1 MFSLKKDLKKFSEAF
16 KFVRSQRFPN
26 KSLKNVSFITGFS
39 LNELY
44 DWENAKALPSIPKLI
59 NIVNQFKVP
68 LDLLLLDNVYNVD
81 DLKEMLSESVTDS
94 FKKLDFQNFKLNLK
108 GFCIE
113 AGMSDQD
120 LAKHLNLDV
129 SIVNDYENKNTAPSV
144 KSLIKMSK
152 LFDCTLDDFFLES
165 VYQNVVEDLSQKQFN
180 ANLFKQ
186 LRTQQFLTLKDLQN
200 KTGICIST
208 LSKYEQNQ
216 LQPSVVN
223 VNRLSA
229 VLNVSA
235 DELYIKKEEINKLK
249 ESKSLSVGAVL
260 KELRKIRSVSV
271 YNIAKSLSIS
281 VNLYKNFEKSASLP
295 ATNDL
300 VKLAAF
306 FNVPISFLA
315 EEHAD
320 LKSVRT
326 ELEALKGYSNNDL
339 DPVGFADTLKK
350 FRFEHNLSQ
359 NEISSLLGIL
369 PEIYSKYENG
379 EDLPGYAVLKQLS
392 DLFNCS
398 IEDLFL
404 PKVVEAEY
412 SEIKDEEPAVVTE
425 PDTKVISEN
434 TSSLEEDK
442 LFELFL
448 DKEFDGSVL
457 KKYRVEKK
465 FTQKEL
471 FYSFSNNLSFSI
483 CSKWE
488 RGVCSPSISQLLP
501 IANFLKVDPECFF
514 VSPKK
519 EPEHVLSIGEK
530 LKYLRFSNNIKP
542 SVLLKLLNC
551 DFDYY
556 YNLEKGVYDFSNI
569 SHFISTNNLVILA
582 AFYKI
587 SIAFLVEKEIKNTL
601 ICDKLNSFVND
612 IYEKYDLSYFFI
624 NLKKLRNRNN
634 LTKSELSELLNI
646 SSRYCSQLNKFN
658 FILPSY
664 AIIKQISEL
673 FNCSVDTLFLPQNEF
688 ECSADT
694 TVNEI
699 SHENKSTQK
708 SEVHKP
714 VIEVKKDSVP
724 EAKTENASDA
734 LNVLELPELNNTDL
748 LTDSIT
754 DTIKNKAASDFNL
767 FNELLTLNQEHKL
780 FVYKIT
786 DDSMSRS
793 SGKSLNKDLK
803 AIISCENDPNKLV
816 NKPCLVV
823 TDDQKIR
830 LREISFENAN
840 LVLTPW
846 NSSYDVIK
854 INLLTQKAKII
865 GYVSKVFLDF
875 DD

>member
-26 KSLKNVSFITGFS
+26 KSLKNVSFITGFP

-68 LDLLLLDNVYNVD
+68 LSLLLLDNVYNID
-81 DLKEMLSESVTDS
+81 DLKEMLSDS
-94 FKKLDFQNFKLNLK
+94 ATADFKKLDFQNFKLNLK

-113 AGMSDQD
+113 AGMSDKD
-120 LAKHLNLDV
+120 LAKYLNLDV

-144 KSLIKMSK
+144 ESLIKMSK
-152 LFDCTLDDFFLES
+152 LFDCSLDDFFLES
-165 VYQNVVEDLSQKQFN
+165 VDQKAVEDFSNRQFN
-180 ANLFKQ
+180 SNLFKQ

-200 KTGICIST
+200 KTGISIST

-216 LQPSVVN
+216 LQPTLVN
-223 VNRLSA
+223 VNKLSFI
-229 VLNVSA
+229 LDVSA

-271 YNIAKSLSIS
+271 YNIAKALSIS
-281 VNLYKNFEKSASLP
+281 VNLYKNFEKSSSLP

-315 EEHAD
+315 EEHSD
-320 LKSVRT
+320 LNSVRT
-326 ELEALKGYSNNDL
+326 ELDSLKDYSNNDL

-350 FRFEHNLSQ
+350 YRFEHNLSQ

-404 PKVVEAEY
+404 PKVVEAEC
-412 SEIKDEEPAVVTE
+412 SEIKDEVPAVVTE
-425 PDTKVISEN
+425 PDTKVNSEN
-434 TSSLEEDK
+434 TSSLEEK
-442 LFELFL
+442 LFDLFL

-457 KKYRVEKK
+457 KKFRVEK
-465 FTQKEL
+465 
-471 FYSFSNNLSFSI
+471 NLSQKDIFSCFYDNSSSSS
-483 CSKWE
+483 CSNWE
-488 RGVCSPSISQLLP
+488 RGVGTPTVSQLLAV
-501 IANFLKVDPECFF
+501 ANLLKVDPECFF

-519 EPEHVLSIGEK
+519 EPEHILSIGEK
-530 LKYLRFSNNIKP
+530 LKYLRVSNNIEPKD
-542 SVLLKLLNC
+542 LLKLLNC
-551 DFDYY
+551 NFEQY
-556 YNLEKGVYDFSNI
+556 YNLEKCVYNFSNI
-569 SHFISTNNLVILA
+569 NHFISTTNLIKLA
-582 AFYKI
+582 VFYKI

-601 ICDKLNSFVND
+601 ISDLLNSFVND
-612 IYEKYDLSYFFI
+612 IYKKYDPSCFSI
-624 NLKKLRNRNN
+624 NLKYLTHRNQ
-634 LTKSELSELLNI
+634 LTKVELSELLN
-646 SSRYCSQLNKFN
+646 LNSKYLSKLNEFK
-658 FILPSY
+658 LPSY
-664 AIIKQISEL
+664 SILKKLSEL
-673 FNCSVDTLFLPQNEF
+673 FNCSVDTLFLPQKE
-688 ECSADT
+688 SVSVDT

-699 SHENKSTQK
+699 NLENKSSQSK
-708 SEVHKP
+708 SEDHKSE
-714 VIEVKKDSVP
+714 IEVKKDSVP
-724 EAKTENASDA
+724 EAKTENASDV

-754 DTIKNKAASDFNL
+754 DTIKNKATSDFNL
-767 FNELLTLNQEHKL
+767 FNELLTLNQEHKI
-780 FVYKIT
+780 FIYKIT

-803 AIISCENDPNKLV
+803 AIISCENDPNQLV

-823 TDDQKIR
+823 TDDQKIL